1 MPRTFHFAL
10 LLCLIGS
17 TSLAQHDAMVEMYG
31 EGVHR
36 YFCNDFTG
44 ADQILS
50 QVVDGGSQ
58 DPRAHYFRGLA
69 RERAG
74 YGGEMDFENGARLE
88 AEGKRVVDVGSA
100 LARIQ
105 GSLRTKIE
113 KARRDARIQVKQ
125 QQLMMEQTRQLMEQA
140 AASATGSTAPNAA
153 GTSPFPSESIPAN
166 DTGLAPLQPAQPTQP
181 EVSDTSDPFKDES
194 APAMPDATAPA
205 TPAPAAPD
213 PAAPAPAAP
222 GDPFAPP
229 AGATDPFAPAPA
241 DGAAPAA
248 GSDPFAT

>member
-17 TSLAQHDAMVEMYG
+17 TSQAQHDALVELYG

-113 KARRDARIQVKQ
+113 KVRRDARIQVKQ

-140 AASATGSTAPNAA
+140 VAPAAGSAAPSTA

-166 DTGLAPLQPAQPTQP
+166 DTGLTPRQPAQP
-181 EVSDTSDPFKDES
+181 EVGDTSDPFKDDS
-194 APAMPDATAPA
+194 APATPDATAPA
-205 TPAPAAPD
+205 TSEPATSEPVTPA
-213 PAAPAPAAP
+213 
-222 GDPFAPP
+222 DPFGAPP
-229 AGATDPFAPAPA
+229 AGAADPFAPAPA

-248 GSDPFAT
+248 GADPFAT